1 MTRHLRVVGVDV
13 TAHKEER
20 NVADTRK
27 KLKLRVRYY
36 VELVVGPARARH
48 TRLGFSGSFRALM
61 GLHQLFLRAYMDKY
75 SDSLQHADNQMGV
88 RTSLSSS
95 TSSTTST
102 SRSSLSSPR
111 GVKKLVNNFRLKN
124 RMASEPTL
132 HTSSAKTLS
141 RSNTDV
147 VLPYVPS
154 FPASNKLLVHLE
166 TGEAKDDAKI
176 AARTQALFEY
186 YTQLFNAEDC
196 ELFLDVIQQRS
207 LEYTERSNSQCEH
220 DAAVDAPQSTKSG
233 GLFKFL
239 ARHSSAK
246 HINQDKTK
254 QLEFLAPVQVSSS
267 GKVRALKS
275 SHLHTKNRRESM
287 ASQAS

>member
-1 MTRHLRVVGVDV
+1 MIAVGVDV

-27 KLKLRVRYY
+27 KLKLHVRYY

-48 TRLGFSGSFRALM
+48 TRLGFSGSFRTLM

-75 SDSLQHADNQMGV
+75 SDSLQHADSQMGA
-88 RTSLSSS
+88 RSSLSSS
-95 TSSTTST
+95 VSSTAST

-111 GVKKLVNNFRLKN
+111 GVKKLVNNFRLKS

-132 HTSSAKTLS
+132 HANTLS

-166 TGEAKDDAKI
+166 TSEAKDDAKI
-176 AARTQALFEY
+176 AVRTQALFEY
-186 YTQLFNAEDC
+186 YTQLFNAEDG
-196 ELFLDVIQQRS
+196 ELFLDLIQQRS
-207 LEYTERSNSQCEH
+207 IEYTERNSNQS
-220 DAAVDAPQSTKSG
+220 DNDTVADAPQSAKSG
-233 GLFKFL
+233 SLFKFL
-239 ARHSSAK
+239 ARHSSTK
-246 HINQDKTK
+246 HSNHDKTK

-275 SHLHTKNRRESM
+275 SHLHTKHRRESM
-287 ASQAS
+287 VSQAS